1 MQNGGRKMTKSGRD
15 VVEPVPGRDTQ
26 SMRLAAIVC
35 LTAFFSLSPSAF
47 GWGREGHRLIAELAF
62 KHINGKARAEIARL
76 LAPGETMESVASWAD
91 EVRPQRKETST
102 WHYINL
108 PVDAPRGEWKGFC
121 PQSGCVI
128 QAVDEMQAR
137 LRNRAL
143 PAAERAEALKFLIH
157 FTGDLHQPMHAG
169 DRGDRGGNDVP
180 VVFDNRPSN
189 LHSLWD
195 TPLLERAARQPGW
208 KERTVRHA
216 GLFERRRLQKGT
228 PADWAWEAH
237 DISRDVVYPNLPDTR
252 PAVIGDAYVTA
263 AAPAIEAQLR
273 RAGLRLAKLLNDA
286 AGQ

>member
-1 MQNGGRKMTKSGRD
+1 
-15 VVEPVPGRDTQ
+15 
-26 SMRLAAIVC
+26 MRRSLFLC
-35 LTAFFSLSPSAF
+35 FTACFALSPCAF
-47 GWGREGHRLIAELAF
+47 GWGREGHRLIAELASR
-62 KHINGKARAEIARL
+62 HVNSKARAEIARL
-76 LAPGETMESVASWAD
+76 LAPGETMQSVAAWAD

-108 PVDAPRGEWKGFC
+108 PVDSPRSDWKAFC
-121 PQSGCVI
+121 PESGCVI
-128 QAVDEMQAR
+128 RAVEEMQAR

-157 FTGDLHQPMHAG
+157 FVGDLHQPLHAG
-169 DRGDRGGNDVP
+169 DRSDRGGNDVP

-228 PADWAWEAH
+228 ADDWAWEAH
-237 DISRDVVYPNLPDTR
+237 GISRDLVYPNLPATR
-252 PAVIGDAYVTA
+252 PAVIGDAYVNA
-263 AAPAIEAQLR
+263 AAPAIETQLR

-286 AGQ
+286 ASQ